1 METPKPLE
9 FKGAPADYFLLT
21 IITVVCMYVPIFGWA
36 FILNY
41 SAVWLADKLLVH
53 GKQVAYKADYVEA
66 LKFVFINALLLF
78 ITFGIYAFWF
88 VPKLYRYV
96 TERIYYTDEPGAPA
110 KPAYPVSVQKSA
122 ADPTNTATPTSP
134 IGS

>member
-21 IITVVCMYVPIFGWA
+21 IVTVVFMYVPIFGWA

-41 SAVWLADKLLVH
+41 SAAWIADKTVVN
-53 GKQVAYKADYVEA
+53 GKQVAYKADYLES

-78 ITFGIYAFWF
+78 LTFGIYSFWF

-96 TERIYYTDEPGAPA
+96 TERIHYVDGASEQP
-110 KPAYPVSVQKSA
+110 YPLRANAQA
-122 ADPTNTATPTSP
+122 PTNP